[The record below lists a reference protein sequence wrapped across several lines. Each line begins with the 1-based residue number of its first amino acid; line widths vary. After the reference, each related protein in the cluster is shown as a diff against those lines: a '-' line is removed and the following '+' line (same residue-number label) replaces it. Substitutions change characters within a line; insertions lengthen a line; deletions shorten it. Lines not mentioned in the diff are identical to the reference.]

1 MKEIKKNVVKNR
13 VIIALA
19 GGAML
24 AGLSAAILPSSLHTK
39 AEEQPVTFEMDDEYG
54 VGLRLNG
61 KGGMRFVVKM
71 NETIKKEIVDDD
83 EKNEVKLSFV
93 IAPKALMPEENYLG
107 MEKKIL
113 VNVEESKIF
122 QVGDFWYANGC
133 VEDILEANRKI
144 NYTAVALITKGEEVL
159 YTAGLKENLYGN
171 YYDIANRALLYS
183 ENHVD
188 YAAAMLENTAY
199 NWLGTDEYPI
209 VVKTAK
215 EYSALV
221 EKVNDGIAL
230 ENKVIHAYNYVDTS
244 VKPEGKEFAN
254 LSAPTKAVALTA
266 NYPANAYGYDYKTK
280 DTLTVLAKGKE
291 ITAGEDGKYALA
303 YGTYDI
309 TVQSSVMKDVVL
321 EKQTVNG
328 DYSDQSVNFT
338 AFGLIDDKGA
348 IDEKGVTYGENGTV
362 SWTGADNDYG
372 THRRFQ
378 NAVTASGEGFVLSFK
393 TSVKGGALV
402 GAPYIETDGY
412 QYSLFTETKKTGGTR
427 LILRAWNV
435 NEKNSEA
442 AWGMY
447 NYDGFSADALPD
459 GETTVTVVCKY
470 FNNTK
475 KRFAVKIGENGAKK
489 LYDAWHINA
498 DGGKSEQPI
507 LYKDDAKAQVYSFGL
522 AAAKNAAATFGDIS
536 YAIGNSYANDVW
548 TKLNP
553 TDIQ

>member
-188 YAAAMLENTAY
+188 YAAAMLENTA
-199 NWLGTDEYPI
+199 
-209 VVKTAK
+209 
-215 EYSALV
+215 
-221 EKVNDGIAL
+221 
-230 ENKVIHAYNYVDTS
+230 
-244 VKPEGKEFAN
+244 
-254 LSAPTKAVALTA
+254 
-266 NYPANAYGYDYKTK
+266 
-280 DTLTVLAKGKE
+280 
-291 ITAGEDGKYALA
+291 
-303 YGTYDI
+303 
-309 TVQSSVMKDVVL
+309 
-321 EKQTVNG
+321 
-328 DYSDQSVNFT
+328 
-338 AFGLIDDKGA
+338 
-348 IDEKGVTYGENGTV
+348 
-362 SWTGADNDYG
+362 
-372 THRRFQ
+372 
-378 NAVTASGEGFVLSFK
+378 
-393 TSVKGGALV
+393 
-402 GAPYIETDGY
+402 
-412 QYSLFTETKKTGGTR
+412 
-427 LILRAWNV
+427 
-435 NEKNSEA
+435 
-442 AWGMY
+442 
-447 NYDGFSADALPD
+447 
-459 GETTVTVVCKY
+459 
-470 FNNTK
+470 
-475 KRFAVKIGENGAKK
+475 
-489 LYDAWHINA
+489 
-498 DGGKSEQPI
+498 
-507 LYKDDAKAQVYSFGL
+507 
-522 AAAKNAAATFGDIS
+522 
-536 YAIGNSYANDVW
+536 
-548 TKLNP
+548 
-553 TDIQ
+553 